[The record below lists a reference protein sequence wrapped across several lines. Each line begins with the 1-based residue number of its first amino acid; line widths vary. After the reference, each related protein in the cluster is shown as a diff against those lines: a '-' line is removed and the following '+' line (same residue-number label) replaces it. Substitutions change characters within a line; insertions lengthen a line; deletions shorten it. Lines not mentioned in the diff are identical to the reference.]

1 MVLAKKKHTDKGD
14 TQNAMSALISRER
27 SSIR

>member
-1 MVLAKKKHTDKGD
+1 LAKKKQKMKAMP
-14 TQNAMSALISRER
+14 NASSALISRER